1 MVPLCMTLR
10 KNEEKIKR
18 EIKIAAD
25 NSTAPNR
32 INLVD
37 QMLLKFY
44 LKHIEDNLN
53 ELNGI
58 YESLMN
64 KLINDE
70 NVENDL
76 KEDGCGHKLAINGH
90 KLVFICDTLERNLNN
105 THLKTALYE
114 SSRNLSESLKI
125 YMIRIKTTNL
135 SLCNKSSSSL
145 APNDSKQKKLIC
157 DSLKNVLSASNKF
170 KQIIIKYYFKSY

>member
-1 MVPLCMTLR
+1 MTLR

-18 EIKIAAD
+18 EIRLAAD
-25 NSTAPNR
+25 NSTASNR

-44 LKHIEDNLN
+44 LKHIEENLN

-64 KLINDE
+64 KLINNED
-70 NVENDL
+70 VESDF

-105 THLKTALYE
+105 TNLKTALYE
-114 SSRNLSESLKI
+114 SSTSLSESLKI

-135 SLCNKSSSSL
+135 LLCNKQTSVSSSP
-145 APNDSKQKKLIC
+145 AHNDSKQKKLIV
-157 DSLKNVLSASNKF
+157 DSLKNVLAASNKF